1 MRTTRRVRPALILL
15 ALICVLGTAVL
26 ADDKPTPRSRSTS
39 SAILGAEGWY
49 AGALPPPGFHML
61 NYTLYY
67 NAHVM
72 KGEDGGEVDSP
83 PFTGF
88 NTSVLAQVIRPM
100 YVSDTKILG
109 GNLLWHAVV
118 PILDKRQSSDFFRD
132 SEGGLGDI
140 YLNPATLAWHKPPFH
155 WAAGLDIIAPTGEYD
170 EDQLTNVGN
179 NHWTLEP
186 VFAAS
191 YLGKSGFC
199 ASTKLMY
206 DYHTE
211 NDDIDYQEGQQFH
224 LDYNL
229 GYRFGSRGAWKAG
242 LCGYWLTSLEDDT
255 LNGDTLHGSG
265 ERVCAAGPT
274 IQYGI
279 KGLSVALKAQ
289 QEFEAE
295 NRPEGTSY
303 WLKVIYSF

>member
-1 MRTTRRVRPALILL
+1 MRTRRAWKIVSILVVVISVF
-15 ALICVLGTAVL
+15 AAQGL
-26 ADDKPTPRSRSTS
+26 ADDEPTPGARSTS

-72 KGEDGGEVDSP
+72 KGEDGGRVDAP

-100 YVSDTKILG
+100 YVSDTRVLG
-109 GNLLWHAVV
+109 GNLLWHAVI
-118 PILDKRQSSDFFRD
+118 PIMDKRQSSDYFRG

-140 YLNPATLAWHKPPFH
+140 YLNPVTLAWHKPPFH
-155 WAAGLDIIAPTGEYD
+155 YGVGLDVIAPTGEYD
-170 EDQLTNVGN
+170 RDQFTNVGN
-179 NHWTLEP
+179 NHWTMEP
-186 VFAAS
+186 VFAVS
-191 YLGKSGFC
+191 YLGKSGLC

-211 NDDIDYQEGQQFH
+211 NHDIDYQEGQQFH
-224 LDYNL
+224 LDYNI
-229 GYRFGSRGAWKAG
+229 GYRFGQKGAWKAG
-242 LCGYWLTSLEDDT
+242 VSGYWLTSLEPDT
-255 LNGDTLHGSG
+255 FNDDTLHGSE
-265 ERVCAAGPT
+265 ERVYAAGPT
-274 IQYGI
+274 IQYGR
-279 KGLSVALKAQ
+279 KGWSVALKAQ
-289 QEFEAE
+289 KEFQAK